1 MSAKV
6 FAGQPACAELLGPR
20 PDFVLIPF
28 NNRDYV
34 FEVGSGPVSIPDD
47 LISFV
52 SALKNSR
59 GEPAFKITGLPALI
73 CAEETELGRRLVIN
87 L

>member
-6 FAGQPACAELLGPR
+6 FAGQPACAELTGPR

-34 FEVGSGPVSIPDD
+34 FEVGAGPVAIPDD
-47 LISFV
+47 LIPFI
-52 SALKNSR
+52 SALKNNR
-59 GEPAFKITGLPALI
+59 GEPAFVITGLPALI
-73 CAEETELGRRLVIN
+73 CTEDTEIGRRLVIN